1 MSHLSKLLLAAALLV
16 MAAGIGLAVAQ
27 PGSLGGNGDES
38 AAPTTETSTTVT
50 STTVA
55 GSSTTATSATSAPTT
70 TSTTAGSSTTTST
83 VPPDASTTTTGPGSG
98 LGASGAAHGSDTS
111 DGLAK
116 TGGESM
122 LLAGL
127 VLGGIGLATRR
138 RPSAG

>member
-38 AAPTTETSTTVT
+38 AAPTTGTSTTETSTTV
-50 STTVA
+50 A
-55 GSSTTATSATSAPTT
+55 DSSTTATSTTAAPTT
-70 TSTTAGSSTTTST
+70 TSTTAGSSATTSA
-83 VPPDASTTTTGPGSG
+83 VPPEASTTTGPGSG
-98 LGASGAAHGSDTS
+98 LGASGAAQGSDTS

-127 VLGGIGLATRR
+127 VLGGLGLATHR